1 MFNAR
6 FLPSPPALSPNPSP
20 TSGRGEQNLW
30 KRWGSGFPSPACG
43 RGCPKGGRGQFF
55 APLSRLRERGWGR
68 GKVFLALVLTCLA
81 SSAFAA
87 DGAIHAVSTNHSET
101 LSKILLGL
109 LLVLALITAL
119 TWLLKRLP
127 INKSSGGHIR
137 LIESYPLST
146 RERLLLVAVGSEQ
159 ILLAA
164 SNVGIKPLHVLR
176 EPLPQTS
183 TTSDSAFAAQLAQC
197 LPSLQR
203 GRT

>member
-1 MFNAR
+1 LAFT
-6 FLPSPPALSPNPSP
+6 LSALASTAHSAV
-20 TSGRGEQNLW
+20 GVI
-30 KRWGSGFPSPACG
+30 PSPAI
-43 RGCPKGGRGQFF
+43 
-55 APLSRLRERGWGR
+55 
-68 GKVFLALVLTCLA
+68 
-81 SSAFAA
+81 
-87 DGAIHAVSTNHSET
+87 D

-109 LLVLALITAL
+109 LLVLALIAAL

-127 INKSSGGHIR
+127 INQSGSGHIR

-164 SNVGIKPLHVLR
+164 SNAGIKPLHVLR
-176 EPLPQTS
+176 EPLPETS
-183 TTSDSAFAAQLAQC
+183 TTSGSAFAAQLAQF